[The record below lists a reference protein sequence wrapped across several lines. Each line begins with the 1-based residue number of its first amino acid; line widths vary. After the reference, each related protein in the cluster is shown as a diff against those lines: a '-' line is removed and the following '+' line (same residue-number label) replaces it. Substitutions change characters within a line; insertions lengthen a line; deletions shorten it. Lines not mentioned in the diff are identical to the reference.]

1 MCPIDFLIEFVLL
14 IHSSLE
20 SSGIELQILRGKMF
34 PLRDTIRVLLNWTL
48 TTICFV
54 GSSLQYTH
62 KKIMTRLDDKN
73 G

>member
-20 SSGIELQILRGKMF
+20 SSGIELQILKGEMF
-34 PLRDTIRVLLNWTL
+34 PLRDTIRV
-48 TTICFV
+48 CFV

-62 KKIMTRLDDKN
+62 KKIMTRLDDKD